1 MEGTSGAADC
11 VPFRE
16 GTREAALSGGGLA
29 KAGLSPGGYVK
40 ALIEGLHRRRHL
52 HVCVEACSRHE
63 VSEPIGLG
71 NPFHHERSW
80 WKAQALDY
88 IPASPLTRDIS
99 AG

>member
-16 GTREAALSGGGLA
+16 GIREAALSGGGLA
-29 KAGLSPGGYVK
+29 KAGLSPGGYVR
-40 ALIEGLHRRRHL
+40 ALIEGLRRRRHL

-71 NPFHHERSW
+71 KNLLITSDRGGRRRHRITSLPR
-80 WKAQALDY
+80 
-88 IPASPLTRDIS
+88 P
-99 AG
+99 

>member
-40 ALIEGLHRRRHL
+40 TLIEGLHRRRHL
-52 HVCVEACSRHE
+52 HVNVEACSRHE

-71 NPFHHERSW
+71 NLFSSRAIVVEG
-80 WKAQALDY
+80 
-88 IPASPLTRDIS
+88 
-99 AG
+99 AGIGLHPCLAPDP